1 MTIVIYVLWMRSRGP
16 VRLSNLPKL
25 THLEFALTQPDPQGQ
40 TLDLSGRELIKILMP
55 GAMPRLCVVC
65 GLHEKP

>member
-16 VRLSNLPKL
+16 ERLRNLPKL

-40 TLDLSGRELIKILMP
+40 TLDLSGRELIKILTQGP
-55 GAMPRLCVVC
+55 CLVSVFVC